1 MYVNISI
8 MINIIIFDLDGTLL
22 YTLEDLKDSVNFAL
36 KKYNYKPISL
46 EQTKNFVGNGI
57 KKLVERAIPDGKK
70 NVNFEG
76 CLKTFKNH
84 YSENMYNKTKPYE
97 GMLEVLEEIKTKGI
111 KTAVVS
117 NKFDSASKELC
128 KKYFGNLIDI
138 VVGQSE
144 SIPQKP
150 SPEGIFEVIRYFG
163 RNIKDCIYV
172 GDSEVDIQT
181 AKNAGIPCI
190 SVSWGY
196 RSNETLEKAG
206 ANVIIKKPEEILRL
220 IV

>member
-1 MYVNISI
+1 MTNIL
-8 MINIIIFDLDGTLL
+8 IFDLDGTLL

-36 KKYNYKPISL
+36 KKYNYPPISL
-46 EQTKNFVGNGI
+46 EQTKKFVGNGV
-57 KKLVERAIPDGKK
+57 KKLVERAIPDGG
-70 NVNFEG
+70 NNINFEA
-76 CLKTFKNH
+76 CLNTFKTN
-84 YSENMYNKTKPYE
+84 YSQNMFNKTQPYE
-97 GMLEVLEEIKTKGI
+97 GVTGMLTQLKQKGI
-111 KTAVVS
+111 KIAVVS
-117 NKFDSASKELC
+117 NKFDSAAKGLC

-150 SPEGIFEVIRYFG
+150 SPESIFKVIKYFDG
-163 RNIKDCIYV
+163 NIKNCIYI

-196 RSNETLEKAG
+196 RNRKILEKAG
-206 ANVIIKKPEEILRL
+206 AKIIIDKPSEILDL
-220 IV
+220 LT